1 MINTRIMICFLF
13 LSLCACKEPKKE
25 IKETKEITPKVVE
38 DKVQSVNNDQL
49 SDFIG
54 EYEFKNPDNPEENL
68 LLVLKTT
75 DTKSITDFEGYAWE
89 EENEKREVVEK
100 TLTGLFYGNTDLFD
114 AARECYDLGFFVANV
129 QVEPWENNSLK
140 VKIELNEPDVLENP
154 VLPPITSTKEALEK
168 GNKKWEIR
176 EMKIWTSLILEIKNP
191 DELVLKA
198 DSDLFDQTFK
208 RVK

>member
-1 MINTRIMICFLF
+1 MICFLF